1 MKSLPK
7 RLFILCLC
15 TISCNVV
22 AQSTKDINGQI
33 TCQGCGI
40 PNVVVT
46 NGFDCTLTNDIGE
59 YSIPYHRD
67 ARFVYVTTPAAYL
80 PPKQYS
86 LPCYYQRISDGVNKY
101 DFTLIK
107 NPKDDNAHTFLVQSD
122 VQVANAS
129 DVEGYVKYLRDV
141 RQYLDK
147 QIKKNDLFMIDCGDI
162 VGNAPSVHPLYIK
175 ATDILDIPV
184 YRTIGN
190 HDMEYGVRSYEH
202 SYKTF
207 ESYFGPIYY
216 SFNRGKAHYIVLNN
230 NYYINRNYRYIG
242 YIDERTLQWLE
253 RDLEFVPKH
262 HLVFV
267 FMHIPS
273 SSTKEL
279 KFNALLPDETSN
291 AASLYSMLKGYE
303 AHIITGHTHNNRNV
317 VFNDSLMEHNTA
329 AVCGTFW
336 KADICTDGTPSGY
349 GIYKVNGNKVTWIY
363 KSMGYPT
370 SYQFRAYPV
379 ESSDE
384 YPQDIIA
391 NVWNWDELWK
401 VEWYE
406 DGKYMGNMERFE
418 GYDPE
423 AKIICSDKE
432 KVVYDWIK
440 PIKTEHLFRAT
451 PNNRNALLEICVT
464 DRFGRVYKECI
475 DENKYN

>member
-1 MKSLPK
+1 MNVLI
-7 RLFILCLC
+7 RYCFLFCLC
-15 TISCNVV
+15 IISVDIV
-22 AQSTKDINGQI
+22 AQTLNNNIKGLVK
-33 TCQGCGI
+33 CQGKGV

-46 NGFDCTLTNDIGE
+46 NGFDCVLTDINGK
-59 YSIPYHRD
+59 YTIPYHRD
-67 ARFVYVTTPAAYL
+67 ARFVYITTPAGYL
-80 PPKQYS
+80 PVRKHS
-86 LPCYYQRISDGVNKY
+86 LPCYYQRIDGESQTY

-107 NPKDDNAHTFLVQSD
+107 NSKNDIDHIFLVQSD
-122 VQVANAS
+122 VQVAKES
-129 DVEGYVKYLRDV
+129 DIAGYVKYLQDV
-141 RQYLDK
+141 HQYINK
-147 QIKKNDLFMIDCGDI
+147 QVKNDELFILDCGDI
-162 VGNAPSVHPLYIK
+162 VGNTPSFFSKYIE
-175 ATDILDIPV
+175 ASDVIDIPV

-207 ESYFGPIYY
+207 EDYFGPIYY

-253 RDLEFVPKH
+253 KDLEFVPKD

-267 FMHIPS
+267 SMHIPS

-279 KFNALLPDETSN
+279 QFNALLPDETSN
-291 AASLYSMLKGYE
+291 AASLYDILKGYD
-303 AHIITGHTHNNRNV
+303 AHLLTGHSHYNWNV
-317 VFNDSLMEHNTA
+317 VFNDSLMEHNIA

-349 GIYKVNGNKVTWIY
+349 GVYKVSGNKVTWAY
-363 KSMGYPT
+363 KSIGYPIT
-370 SYQFRAYPV
+370 HQFRVYPV
-379 ESSDE
+379 GASDE
-384 YPQDIIA
+384 RPDDIIA

-406 DGKYMGNMERFE
+406 DGKYMGAMERFE

-432 KVVYDWIK
+432 RVVYDWIM

-451 PNNRNALLEICVT
+451 PTNKNAEIEICVT
-464 DRFGRVYKECI
+464 DRFGNIYKEKVKTI
-475 DENKYN
+475 K